1 MSEPQVTRIVLRL
14 ISRSKWSIE
23 DRRKKNSE
31 IIAEEV
37 DRSEETTQALLEYDI
52 LLKELQERYQ
62 ETEEVREHLLN
73 HYLNSEHI
81 QLRRTLCPNIA
92 TIKDNKRLFQL
103 KLEELLDYRKSIKQ
117 QDTTITTRSVDGSM
131 EPELRLALNKN
142 LIILLTIDN
151 EVSDLEV
158 MYQYLIQNC
167 KNK

>member
-14 ISRSKWSIE
+14 ISKSKWSIE

-62 ETEEVREHLLN
+62 EAEEVREHLLN
-73 HYLNSEHI
+73 HYLTSEHI
-81 QLRRTLCPNIA
+81 QLSRTLCPNIA
-92 TIKDNKRLFQL
+92 TIKDSKRLFQL

-117 QDTTITTRSVDGSM
+117 QDTAITTRSVDGSM

-142 LIILLTIDN
+142 LVILLTIDN
-151 EVSDLEV
+151 EVLDLEV

-167 KNK
+167 KNN

>member
-1 MSEPQVTRIVLRL
+1 MLRL
-14 ISRSKWSIE
+14 ISRPKWSTE

-37 DRSEETTQALLEYDI
+37 DRSEETSQALLEYDI

-62 ETEEVREHLLN
+62 EIEEVCEHLLD
-73 HYLNSEHI
+73 HYLTSEHI
-81 QLRRTLCPNIA
+81 QLCRTLRPSVA
-92 TIKDNKRLFQL
+92 TIKDSKRLFQL

-117 QDTTITTRSVDGSM
+117 QDIVITTRSVDGSM

-142 LIILLTIDN
+142 LVTLLTIDN
-151 EVSDLEV
+151 EVLDLKV

-167 KNK
+167 KNN

>member
-1 MSEPQVTRIVLRL
+1 VLRL
-14 ISRSKWSIE
+14 ISRPKWFIG

-37 DRSEETTQALLEYDI
+37 DRSEETAQALLEYDI

-62 ETEEVREHLLN
+62 EIEEVCEHLLN
-73 HYLNSEHI
+73 HYLTSEHI
-81 QLRRTLCPNIA
+81 QLRRTLCPNIT
-92 TIKDNKRLFQL
+92 TIKDSKRLFQF

-117 QDTTITTRSVDGSM
+117 QDTAITTRSVDGSM

-142 LIILLTIDN
+142 LVTLLTIDN
-151 EVSDLEV
+151 EVLDLKV

-167 KNK
+167 KNN